1 VIPRPSA
8 DYFVVGQRQKVMLIK
23 GIYFFLNLDYFCLDL
38 ENESKP
44 TKKQIFFLCQISYFA
59 VFTEYSVAEYLA
71 GHYSAE
77 CSADRIVGRSPFPGF
92 LTPILSSLIPA

>member
-44 TKKQIFFLCQISYFA
+44 TKKQIFFCAKYRILRSLPNIRLPNIWQAIIQPN
-59 VFTEYSVAEYLA
+59 VRPTGLSVVHL
-71 GHYSAE
+71 
-77 CSADRIVGRSPFPGF
+77 FPD
-92 LTPILSSLIPA
+92 S